1 MVLWWGGVFS
11 EVQNLY
17 SLRENQMTI
26 PWTNCSERMPPDD
39 AVIAKVG
46 DDDTLF
52 RVSGILVKQEYNRWK
67 NFSDIP
73 VFWTPYTPEAWA
85 ELNGK

>member
-1 MVLWWGGVFS
+1 
-11 EVQNLY
+11 
-17 SLRENQMTI
+17 MTESTI
-26 PWTNCSERMPPDD
+26 DMDRAMQGIDCEIITWTKCSERMPPDD

-85 ELNGK
+85 KLNKNIS

>member
-1 MVLWWGGVFS
+1 
-11 EVQNLY
+11 
-17 SLRENQMTI
+17 
-26 PWTNCSERMPPDD
+26 MPPDD